1 MAVIFSDTFAG
12 SGANDGT
19 SPDTGFAGLTWE
31 DTLDPCTRL
40 TGYLTSTDQSGV
52 DSVGSTT
59 YGDGV
64 SNYGLPDVVTINFQF
79 RTGPSVASGDHTGFS
94 IGITAGGLYF
104 YASGY
109 RDGASA
115 WVLDLNGS
123 TATFAGIASN
133 SDFDGTLVIEDG
145 AQTFTMNG
153 VELTDT
159 AAFIASDGLNQID
172 ITIGGTCGIAYIEV
186 VDPNAATDTIGVDAE
201 IPAPTL
207 LYQSGASVS
216 ALIPAPV
223 LRMTVVA
230 GVLNTIDAQVAAPT
244 LEMHFASR
252 IDALVPAPT
261 LTAQV
266 TTTTMIRIDG
276 SVPAPTLS
284 AAITAPAR
292 MAISLS
298 VPAPELFAA
307 GGAVV
312 MGVIPAP
319 TASIAITT
327 GGTIGL
333 DRNIAAPT
341 IECRISSGNTIS
353 FDCEIPLPV
362 AGPSASIAGVIPA
375 PQIAFSMVTEVTITY
390 EAYAVNLKPGEN
402 MPHQM
407 TRYTNWPFNQ
417 FIRHGNTWYGVAD
430 DGLYPIGGTTDYAA
444 TPAKIAWQWH
454 TAATDFGSRQKKQ
467 VRETFLHGRLSGT
480 VVARVSVGEGAL
492 QSYAAQIERDDKGQ
506 AHRIKYGKGLKGEY
520 WSFGMSGNGIGDID
534 SMQHEPA
541 ELGRKL

>member
-1 MAVIFSDTFAG
+1 
-12 SGANDGT
+12 
-19 SPDTGFAGLTWE
+19 
-31 DTLDPCTRL
+31 
-40 TGYLTSTDQSGV
+40 
-52 DSVGSTT
+52 
-59 YGDGV
+59 
-64 SNYGLPDVVTINFQF
+64 
-79 RTGPSVASGDHTGFS
+79 
-94 IGITAGGLYF
+94 
-104 YASGY
+104 
-109 RDGASA
+109 
-115 WVLDLNGS
+115 
-123 TATFAGIASN
+123 
-133 SDFDGTLVIEDG
+133 
-145 AQTFTMNG
+145 
-153 VELTDT
+153 
-159 AAFIASDGLNQID
+159 
-172 ITIGGTCGIAYIEV
+172 
-186 VDPNAATDTIGVDAE
+186 
-201 IPAPTL
+201 
-207 LYQSGASVS
+207 
-216 ALIPAPV
+216 
-223 LRMTVVA
+223 
-230 GVLNTIDAQVAAPT
+230 
-244 LEMHFASR
+244 
-252 IDALVPAPT
+252 
-261 LTAQV
+261 
-266 TTTTMIRIDG
+266 
-276 SVPAPTLS
+276 
-284 AAITAPAR
+284 
-292 MAISLS
+292 
-298 VPAPELFAA
+298 
-307 GGAVV
+307 